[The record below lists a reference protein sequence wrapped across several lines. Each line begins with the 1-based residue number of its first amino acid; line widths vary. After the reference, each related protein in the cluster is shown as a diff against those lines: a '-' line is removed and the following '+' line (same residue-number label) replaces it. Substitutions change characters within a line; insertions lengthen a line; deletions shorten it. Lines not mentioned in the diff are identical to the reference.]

1 MLSDS
6 AIIVRG
12 FLPVAW
18 EVVALDADYEPNK
31 KGEEESYG
39 RGSILSVLSKLS
51 LTRVMARDGKAN
63 GNSTS
68 HELNKSLTM
77 TSTTGF

>member
-39 RGSILSVLSKLS
+39 RGSILSVLSKLC
-51 LTRVMARDGKAN
+51 
-63 GNSTS
+63 
-68 HELNKSLTM
+68 
-77 TSTTGF
+77 

>member
-31 KGEEESYG
+31 KERKNLTEEV
-39 RGSILSVLSKLS
+39 LFSVC
-51 LTRVMARDGKAN
+51 
-63 GNSTS
+63 
-68 HELNKSLTM
+68 
-77 TSTTGF
+77 

>member
-18 EVVALDADYEPNK
+18 EVVALDTDYEPNK
-31 KGEEESYG
+31 KRAEESYG
-39 RGSILSVLSKLS
+39 KDSILSVLSKLC
-51 LTRVMARDGKAN
+51 
-63 GNSTS
+63 
-68 HELNKSLTM
+68 
-77 TSTTGF
+77 